1 MSKNLEVSDIF
12 RTFVNKNIKVM
23 KKIIILLVIM
33 FAAIGTVVAQQRKR
47 PVKKTAVSAE
57 EHLCFEG
64 VPIDGS
70 TEDFIK
76 ALAKRGIKALKT
88 KETDIFIYKGKRCKT
103 LLNSGSGSNNAFS
116 IIVYYQFKGNEY
128 NKANLFL
135 KDIIKNIKLKYKCKY
150 TPYHNY
156 SFDNDW
162 GREDVYSLYSNAN
175 KKVGNIVCQLSF
187 EEEGGYLY
195 FEYIDHKNAIKYGGE
210 YYKYCDSEIDWGK
223 YPYTVNGFSD
233 VNIGKE
239 KNTGNIFIKAT
250 SYDNPNKTYKFVLT
264 KEDKHLF
271 CNLTETCRDV
281 KLRDDIINNLFKG
294 IKKIVEYPDE
304 TYIVTDILVD
314 KVRFYYSMLESENLK
329 REKQRQQ
336 QLAQR
341 RKSFG
346 FMDLMHLLA
355 PGFFTQDDVELW
367 NKMSESDQKAI
378 IQGSFGA
385 YFGMGDTRGHT
396 ERMHTPSLRNQQ

>member
-1 MSKNLEVSDIF
+1 
-12 RTFVNKNIKVM
+12 M

-33 FAAIGTVVAQQRKR
+33 LAAIGTVEAQQRKQA
-47 PVKKTAVSAE
+47 VKKATVSAE

-70 TEDFIK
+70 TESFIN
-76 ALAKRGIKALKT
+76 ALAKKGIKALKD
-88 KETDIFIYKGKRCKT
+88 KETDIFVYKGKRCKT
-103 LLNSGSGSNNAFS
+103 LLNSGSGSDNAFS

-135 KDIIKNIKLKYKCKY
+135 KDIIKNIKLRYKCKY
-150 TPYHNY
+150 TPYHDY
-156 SFDNDW
+156 SFNHDW
-162 GREDVYSLYSNAN
+162 GREEVYSLYSNAN

-187 EEEGGYLY
+187 GEEGGYLY

-210 YYKYCDSEIDWGK
+210 YYKYCDSEINWGK

-281 KLRDDIINNLFKG
+281 KLRDDIINNLFMG

-314 KVRFYYSMLESENLK
+314 KVRFYYSMLESEKLK

-396 ERMHTPSLRNQQ
+396 ERMHTPSLRNQ

>member
-1 MSKNLEVSDIF
+1 ML
-12 RTFVNKNIKVM
+12 
-23 KKIIILLVIM
+23 
-33 FAAIGTVVAQQRKR
+33 AAIGTVVAQQRKQ
-47 PVKKTAVSAE
+47 PVKKTTVSTE

-76 ALAKRGIKALKT
+76 ALDRKGIKALKD
-88 KETDIFIYKGKRCKT
+88 KETYDFVYKGKRCKT

-150 TPYHNY
+150 TPYHDY

-162 GREDVYSLYSNAN
+162 GRADVYSLYSNAN
-175 KKVGNIVCQLSF
+175 KKIGDLVCQISF
-187 EEEGGYLY
+187 EETGGLVIL
-195 FEYIDHKNAIKYGGE
+195 EYIDYNNAIKYGGE
-210 YYKYCDSEIDWGK
+210 YYQYCDSEIDWEK

-271 CNLTETCRDV
+271 CNLTETCKDV

-314 KVRFYYSMLESENLK
+314 KVRLYYSMLESEKLK
-329 REKQRQQ
+329 RERQRQQ

-396 ERMHTPSLRNQQ
+396 ERMHTPSLRNQ

>member
-1 MSKNLEVSDIF
+1 ML
-12 RTFVNKNIKVM
+12 
-23 KKIIILLVIM
+23 
-33 FAAIGTVVAQQRKR
+33 AAIGTMEAQQRKQ
-47 PVKKTAVSAE
+47 PIKKTTVSAE

-70 TEDFIK
+70 TESFIK
-76 ALAKRGIKALKT
+76 ALAKKGIKALKD
-88 KETDIFIYKGKRCKT
+88 KETYDFVYKGKRCKT
-103 LLNSGSGSNNAFS
+103 LLNSGSGSDNAFS

-135 KDIIKNIKLKYKCKY
+135 KDIIKNIKLRYKCKY
-150 TPYHNY
+150 TPYHDY
-156 SFDNDW
+156 SFNHDW
-162 GREDVYSLYSNAN
+162 GREEVYSLYSNAN

-210 YYKYCDSEIDWGK
+210 YYKYCDSEINWGK

-281 KLRDDIINNLFKG
+281 KLRDDIINNLFMG

-314 KVRFYYSMLESENLK
+314 KVRFYYSMLESEKLK

-396 ERMHTPSLRNQQ
+396 ERMHTPSLRNQ

>member
-1 MSKNLEVSDIF
+1 
-12 RTFVNKNIKVM
+12 
-23 KKIIILLVIM
+23 M

-103 LLNSGSGSNNAFS
+103 LLNSGSGSDNAFS

-150 TPYHNY
+150 TPYHDY

-162 GREDVYSLYSNAN
+162 GREEVYSLYSNAN

-210 YYKYCDSEIDWGK
+210 YYKYCDSEIDWEK
-223 YPYTVNGFSD
+223 YPYTVNGFTD

-250 SYDNPNKTYKFVLT
+250 SYDNPNKTYNFVLT

-281 KLRDDIINNLFKG
+281 KLRDDIINSLFKG

-396 ERMHTPSLRNQQ
+396 ERMHTPSLRNQ

>member
-1 MSKNLEVSDIF
+1 
-12 RTFVNKNIKVM
+12 
-23 KKIIILLVIM
+23 M
-33 FAAIGTVVAQQRKR
+33 FAAIGTVVAQQRKQ
-47 PVKKTAVSAE
+47 PIKKTTVSAE

-64 VPIDGS
+64 VPINGS

-76 ALAKRGIKALKT
+76 ALAKKGIKALKA
-88 KETDIFIYKGKRCKT
+88 KETDIFMYKGKRCKT
-103 LLNSGSGSNNAFS
+103 LLNSGSGSDNAFS

-135 KDIIKNIKLKYKCKY
+135 KDIIKNTKLKYKCKY
-150 TPYHNY
+150 TPYHDY

-162 GREDVYSLYSNAN
+162 GREEVYSLYSNAN

-210 YYKYCDSEIDWGK
+210 YYKYCDSEIDWEK
-223 YPYTVNGFSD
+223 YPYTVNGFTD

-250 SYDNPNKTYKFVLT
+250 SYDKPNKTYKFVLT

-314 KVRFYYSMLESENLK
+314 KVRFYYSMLESENMK
-329 REKQRQQ
+329 REKQRQK

-396 ERMHTPSLRNQQ
+396 EKMHTPSLRNQ

>member
-1 MSKNLEVSDIF
+1 
-12 RTFVNKNIKVM
+12 
-23 KKIIILLVIM
+23 M
-33 FAAIGTVVAQQRKR
+33 FAAIGTVVAQQRKQ
-47 PVKKTAVSAE
+47 PVKKTTVSTE

-64 VPIDGS
+64 VPIDGT
-70 TEDFIK
+70 TESFIK
-76 ALAKRGIKALKT
+76 ALAKKGIKALKD
-88 KETDIFIYKGKRCKT
+88 KETYDFVYKGKRCKT

-116 IIVYYQFKGNEY
+116 IIVYYQFKGDEY

-150 TPYHNY
+150 TPYHDY

-162 GREDVYSLYSNAN
+162 GRADVYSLYSNAN
-175 KKVGNIVCQLSF
+175 KKIGDLVCQISF
-187 EEEGGYLY
+187 EEIGGLVIL
-195 FEYIDHKNAIKYGGE
+195 EYIDYNNAIKYGGE

-314 KVRFYYSMLESENLK
+314 KVRFYYSMLESEKLK
-329 REKQRQQ
+329 REKQHQQ

-346 FMDLMHLLA
+346 FMDFMHLLA

-367 NKMSESDQKAI
+367 NKMSESDRKAI

-396 ERMHTPSLRNQQ
+396 ERMHTPSLRNQ

>member
-1 MSKNLEVSDIF
+1 
-12 RTFVNKNIKVM
+12 
-23 KKIIILLVIM
+23 M
-33 FAAIGTVVAQQRKR
+33 FAAIGTVVAQQRKQ
-47 PVKKTAVSAE
+47 PVKKTTVSTE

-70 TEDFIK
+70 TESFIK
-76 ALAKRGIKALKT
+76 ALAKKGIKALKD
-88 KETDIFIYKGKRCKT
+88 KETYDFVYKGKRCKT

-150 TPYHNY
+150 TPYHDY

-162 GREDVYSLYSNAN
+162 GRADVYSLYSNAN
-175 KKVGNIVCQLSF
+175 KKIGDLVCQISF
-187 EEEGGYLY
+187 EEIGGLVIL
-195 FEYIDHKNAIKYGGE
+195 EYIDYNNAIKYGGE

-281 KLRDDIINNLFKG
+281 KLRDDIINN
-294 IKKIVEYPDE
+294 
-304 TYIVTDILVD
+304 
-314 KVRFYYSMLESENLK
+314 
-329 REKQRQQ
+329 
-336 QLAQR
+336 
-341 RKSFG
+341 
-346 FMDLMHLLA
+346 
-355 PGFFTQDDVELW
+355 
-367 NKMSESDQKAI
+367 
-378 IQGSFGA
+378 
-385 YFGMGDTRGHT
+385 
-396 ERMHTPSLRNQQ
+396 

>member
-1 MSKNLEVSDIF
+1 ML
-12 RTFVNKNIKVM
+12 
-23 KKIIILLVIM
+23 
-33 FAAIGTVVAQQRKR
+33 AAIGTVMAQQRKKT
-47 PVKKTAVSAE
+47 VKKTTVSAE

-64 VPIDGS
+64 VPINGS
-70 TEDFIK
+70 TESFIK
-76 ALAKRGIKALKT
+76 ALAKKGIKALKD
-88 KETDIFIYKGKRCKT
+88 KETYDFVYKGKRCKT

-150 TPYHNY
+150 TPYHDY

-175 KKVGNIVCQLSF
+175 KKIGDLVCQISF
-187 EEEGGYLY
+187 EEIGGLVIL
-195 FEYIDHKNAIKYGGE
+195 EYIDYNNAIKYGGE
-210 YYKYCDSEIDWGK
+210 YYQYCDSEIDWEK

>member
-1 MSKNLEVSDIF
+1 MLAS
-12 RTFVNKNIKVM
+12 
-23 KKIIILLVIM
+23 
-33 FAAIGTVVAQQRKR
+33 IGTVVAQQRKQ
-47 PVKKTAVSAE
+47 PVKKTTVSTE

-70 TEDFIK
+70 TESFIK
-76 ALAKRGIKALKT
+76 ALAKKGIKALKD
-88 KETDIFIYKGKRCKT
+88 KETYDFVYKGKRCKT

-150 TPYHNY
+150 TPYHDY

-175 KKVGNIVCQLSF
+175 KKIGDLVCQISF
-187 EEEGGYLY
+187 EETGGWVIL
-195 FEYIDHKNAIKYGGE
+195 EYIDYNNAIKYGGE

-314 KVRFYYSMLESENLK
+314 KVRFYYSMLESEKLK
-329 REKQRQQ
+329 REKQHQQ
-336 QLAQR
+336 QLAQK

-346 FMDLMHLLA
+346 FMDFIHLLA

-367 NKMSESDQKAI
+367 NKMPESDQKAI

-396 ERMHTPSLRNQQ
+396 ERMHTPSLRNQ

>member
-1 MSKNLEVSDIF
+1 ML
-12 RTFVNKNIKVM
+12 
-23 KKIIILLVIM
+23 
-33 FAAIGTVVAQQRKR
+33 AAIGTMEAQQRKQ
-47 PVKKTAVSAE
+47 PIKKTTVSAE

-76 ALAKRGIKALKT
+76 ALAKKGIKALKA
-88 KETDIFIYKGKRCKT
+88 KETDIFMYKGKRCKT
-103 LLNSGSGSNNAFS
+103 LLNSGSGSDNAFS

-150 TPYHNY
+150 TPYHDY

-162 GREDVYSLYSNAN
+162 GREEVYSLYSNAN

-210 YYKYCDSEIDWGK
+210 YYKYCDSEIDWEK
-223 YPYTVNGFSD
+223 YPYTVNGFTD

-239 KNTGNIFIKAT
+239 KNTANIFIKAT

-314 KVRFYYSMLESENLK
+314 KVRFYYSMLESENMK
-329 REKQRQQ
+329 REKQRQK

-367 NKMSESDQKAI
+367 NKMPESDQKAI

-396 ERMHTPSLRNQQ
+396 ERMHTPSLRNQ

>member
-1 MSKNLEVSDIF
+1 
-12 RTFVNKNIKVM
+12 M
-23 KKIIILLVIM
+23 KKIIILLAIM
-33 FAAIGTVVAQQRKR
+33 LASIGTVVAQQRKQ
-47 PVKKTAVSAE
+47 PVKKTTVSTE
-57 EHLCFEG
+57 EHLCFDG

-70 TEDFIK
+70 TESFIK
-76 ALAKRGIKALKT
+76 ALAKKGIKALKD
-88 KETDIFIYKGKRCKT
+88 KETYDFVYKGKRCKT
-103 LLNSGSGSNNAFS
+103 LLNSGSGSDNAFS

-150 TPYHNY
+150 TPYHDY
-156 SFDNDW
+156 SFDHDW

-175 KKVGNIVCQLSF
+175 KKIGNIVCQLSF
-187 EEEGGYLY
+187 EEEGGYLC

-271 CNLTETCRDV
+271 CNLTEVCRDV

-314 KVRFYYSMLESENLK
+314 KIRYYYSMLEREKLK

-346 FMDLMHLLA
+346 FMDLMHMLA

-396 ERMHTPSLRNQQ
+396 ERMHTPSLRNQ

>member
-1 MSKNLEVSDIF
+1 ML
-12 RTFVNKNIKVM
+12 
-23 KKIIILLVIM
+23 
-33 FAAIGTVVAQQRKR
+33 AAIGTMEAQQRKQ
-47 PVKKTAVSAE
+47 PVKKTTVSTE

-64 VPIDGS
+64 VPINGT
-70 TEDFIK
+70 TESFIK
-76 ALAKRGIKALKT
+76 ALAKKGIKALKD
-88 KETDIFIYKGKRCKT
+88 KETYDFVYKGKRCKT

-150 TPYHNY
+150 TPYHDY

-162 GREDVYSLYSNAN
+162 GRADVYSLYSNAN
-175 KKVGNIVCQLSF
+175 KKIGDLVCQISF
-187 EEEGGYLY
+187 EEIGGLVIL
-195 FEYIDHKNAIKYGGE
+195 EYIDYNNAIKYGGE

-223 YPYTVNGFSD
+223 YPYTVNRFSD

-314 KVRFYYSMLESENLK
+314 KVRFYYSMLESEKLK
-329 REKQRQQ
+329 REKQHQQ

>member
-1 MSKNLEVSDIF
+1 
-12 RTFVNKNIKVM
+12 M

-33 FAAIGTVVAQQRKR
+33 FAAIGTVVAQQRKE
-47 PVKKTAVSAE
+47 PVKKTTVSAE

-64 VPIDGS
+64 VPIDGT
-70 TEDFIK
+70 TESFIK
-76 ALAKRGIKALKT
+76 ALDRKGIKALKD
-88 KETDIFIYKGKRCKT
+88 KETYDFVYKGKRCKT

-175 KKVGNIVCQLSF
+175 KKIGDLVCQISF
-187 EEEGGYLY
+187 EEIGGLVIL
-195 FEYIDHKNAIKYGGE
+195 EYIDYNNAIKYGGE

-314 KVRFYYSMLESENLK
+314 KVRFYYSMLESEKLK

-385 YFGMGDTRGHT
+385 FFGMGDTRGHT
-396 ERMHTPSLRNQQ
+396 ERMHTPSLRNQ

>member
-1 MSKNLEVSDIF
+1 MV
-12 RTFVNKNIKVM
+12 
-23 KKIIILLVIM
+23 IL
-33 FAAIGTVVAQQRKR
+33 
-47 PVKKTAVSAE
+47 
-57 EHLCFEG
+57 
-64 VPIDGS
+64 
-70 TEDFIK
+70 
-76 ALAKRGIKALKT
+76 
-88 KETDIFIYKGKRCKT
+88 
-103 LLNSGSGSNNAFS
+103 
-116 IIVYYQFKGNEY
+116 
-128 NKANLFL
+128 
-135 KDIIKNIKLKYKCKY
+135 
-150 TPYHNY
+150 
-156 SFDNDW
+156 
-162 GREDVYSLYSNAN
+162 
-175 KKVGNIVCQLSF
+175 
-187 EEEGGYLY
+187 
-195 FEYIDHKNAIKYGGE
+195 EYIDYNNAIKYGGE

-314 KVRFYYSMLESENLK
+314 KVRFYYSMLESEKLK

-385 YFGMGDTRGHT
+385 FFGMGDTRGHT
-396 ERMHTPSLRNQQ
+396 ERMHTPSLRNQ

>member
-1 MSKNLEVSDIF
+1 ML
-12 RTFVNKNIKVM
+12 
-23 KKIIILLVIM
+23 
-33 FAAIGTVVAQQRKR
+33 AAIGTVVAQQRKQ
-47 PVKKTAVSAE
+47 PVKKTTVSTE

-70 TEDFIK
+70 TESFIK
-76 ALAKRGIKALKT
+76 ALAKKGIKALKD
-88 KETDIFIYKGKRCKT
+88 KETYDFVYKGKRCKT

-150 TPYHNY
+150 TPYHDY

-162 GREDVYSLYSNAN
+162 GRADVYSLYSNAN
-175 KKVGNIVCQLSF
+175 KKIGDLVCQISF
-187 EEEGGYLY
+187 EEIGGLVIL
-195 FEYIDHKNAIKYGGE
+195 EYIDYNNAIKYGGE

-314 KVRFYYSMLESENLK
+314 KVRFYYSMLESEKLK
-329 REKQRQQ
+329 REKQHQQ

-367 NKMSESDQKAI
+367 NKMPESDQKAI

>member
-1 MSKNLEVSDIF
+1 
-12 RTFVNKNIKVM
+12 M

-33 FAAIGTVVAQQRKR
+33 LAAIGTVVAQQRKQ
-47 PVKKTAVSAE
+47 PVKKTTVSTE

-64 VPIDGS
+64 VPIDGT
-70 TEDFIK
+70 TESFIK
-76 ALAKRGIKALKT
+76 ALAKKGIKALKD
-88 KETDIFIYKGKRCKT
+88 KETYDFVYKGKRCKT

-116 IIVYYQFKGNEY
+116 IKVYYQFKGNEY

-150 TPYHNY
+150 TPYHDY

-175 KKVGNIVCQLSF
+175 KKIGDLVCQISF
-187 EEEGGYLY
+187 EEIGGLVIL
-195 FEYIDHKNAIKYGGE
+195 EYIDYNNAIKYGGE
-210 YYKYCDSEIDWGK
+210 YYQYCDSEIDWEK

-233 VNIGKE
+233 VNIGNE

-314 KVRFYYSMLESENLK
+314 KVRFYYSMLESENMK
-329 REKQRQQ
+329 REKQRQK

-346 FMDLMHLLA
+346 FMDLMHMLA

-385 YFGMGDTRGHT
+385 YFGMGDTRGQT
-396 ERMHTPSLRNQQ
+396 ERMHTPSLRNQ